1 MVLMIVKNKFPST
14 SQIWTE
20 LYFHG
25 YVITAQQCVWTP
37 LNPIFIEKYMLK
49 ATDLAFKID
58 TMSDIVVM
66 SGLATCAAPI
76 F

>member
-1 MVLMIVKNKFPST
+1 MVLLIVNIQFPST
-14 SQIWTE
+14 SEIQTE

-25 YVITAQQCVWTP
+25 YVITAQQCVRTP

-49 ATDLAFKID
+49 ATNLAFKID
-58 TMSDIVVM
+58 AMSDIVVM
-66 SGLATCAAPI
+66 SGLATWAAPI